1 MICFMLNLTWCL
13 SLSWYLRTWELGAEN
28 RSPIPPSLVCL
39 WINFATLQLSFLW
52 DEGRNNNRSC
62 IKKSQGWSNHS
73 RAIRRVTTVCQAL
86 SGRQWTATT
95 PRQSWVLHFSGRM
108 KAVNRCVGDGNLGL
122 TKPNSRE
129 GLTLVKGEERLP
141 WRGFSVTLHTQCSKR
156 TSLEKCH
163 SVKV

>member
-1 MICFMLNLTWCL
+1 MLNLTWCL
-13 SLSWYLRTWELGAEN
+13 SLSWYPRTWELGAEN
-28 RSPIPPSLVCL
+28 QSPIPPSLLCL
-39 WINFATLQLSFLW
+39 WINFPTLQLSFLW

-62 IKKSQGWSNHS
+62 IKRSQGWSNHS
-73 RAIRRVTTVCQAL
+73 RAIRRVNYCVPGTVRETMD
-86 SGRQWTATT
+86 SSNSETVFS
-95 PRQSWVLHFSGRM
+95 SWVLHFSGRM
-108 KAVNRCVGDGNLGL
+108 KAVNKCVGEGNLGL

-141 WRGFSVTLHTQCSKR
+141 WRGFSVTLHTWCSKR